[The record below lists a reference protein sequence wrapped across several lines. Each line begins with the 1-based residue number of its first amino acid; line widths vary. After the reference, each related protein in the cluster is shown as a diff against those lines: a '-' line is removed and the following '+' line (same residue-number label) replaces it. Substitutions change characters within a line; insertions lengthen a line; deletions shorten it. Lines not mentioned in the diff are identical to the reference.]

1 MAGMVPDPGEPLDDG
16 GHPRQGPQIGAEA
29 VGACP
34 LAQRSVNLVQLGVGE
49 LRLAARSTGRAQGG
63 DPALPPLPVPATN
76 TLAAHLQCPSD
87 TGQNLA
93 AAEQLRG
100 LLAPLF

>member
-49 LRLAARSTGRAQGG
+49 LRLAPGSAGRAQGG
-63 DPALPPLPVPATN
+63 EAALSPLPIPATN
-76 TLAAHLQCPSD
+76 TLAAHLECASD
-87 TGQNLA
+87 RGQNLA
-93 AAEQLRG
+93 AAEQLSG